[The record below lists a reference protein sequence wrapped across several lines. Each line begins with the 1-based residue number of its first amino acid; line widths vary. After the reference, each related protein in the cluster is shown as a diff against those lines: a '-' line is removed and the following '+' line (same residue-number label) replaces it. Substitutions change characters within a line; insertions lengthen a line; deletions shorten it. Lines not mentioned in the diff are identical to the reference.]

1 MVLECGYLQ
10 NIRGSGKLR
19 RMALCNC
26 VGDLHDGAGLSDAV
40 LPNGVLSNPIFE
52 EIDCD
57 VLTIGNHELYV
68 SEIADEQQVTLTGL
82 VGEKCQPAL
91 QLLQLQQSLGRQI
104 VTSNV
109 QILNPVTG
117 AFDYIGSEYRYF
129 STAHGCLIYVLGL
142 RIMTFGFL
150 FDFTGNSNVS
160 KVIKR
165 HHPPPNRRD
174 PGLPHHR
181 RLRQRRRRQP
191 ALPNPIGNASF
202 PADGSTPAVVHVVF
216 FDYFASTVVQVLNR
230 FRGGA
235 YTMDDVAYYVN
246 SNYTAQNY
254 LPDFARLMWQANVP
268 TLSGRAGHRL

>member
-117 AFDYIGSEYRYF
+117 AFDYIGGI
-129 STAHGCLIYVLGL
+129 T
-142 RIMTFGFL
+142 
-150 FDFTGNSNVS
+150 
-160 KVIKR
+160 
-165 HHPPPNRRD
+165 
-174 PGLPHHR
+174 
-181 RLRQRRRRQP
+181 RRQTVVTP
-191 ALPNPIGNASF
+191 GYLTTDDFGSDGDDNPHSPIPSCAQPNYIQGNASF